1 MTPPIRTPA
10 DAVAFLRQLAGSPD
24 GSITHAALANAA
36 NALEAAIAAT
46 PVAEPETRL
55 CAWCQNR
62 EVDARHSVCRPC
74 LVAYK
79 KQQGIES

>member
-24 GSITHAALANAA
+24 ESITHAALANAA

-46 PVAEPETRL
+46 PVAGCGTRNPAL
-55 CAWCQNR
+55 CMVPKSR
-62 EVDARHSVCRPC
+62 S
-74 LVAYK
+74 
-79 KQQGIES
+79 